1 MDNYS
6 TSPSTVYTVPMKV
19 SLALLISLGSFPLVP
34 TPPVLAQ
41 DAMQSSEAT
50 ENKHSTA
57 GSYPDTVDGLHDLLQ
72 SFVAAIKRAESQGMS
87 RLNSSLNHSLAIPK
101 PKQWFA
107 KTFRPDAAREIANA
121 YRSNYPDLV
130 RELEQYDLDQLSEIR
145 VTRIE
150 FADEETAKSSGIQ
163 FFVGMRNSTPVYTA
177 YLTDPK
183 NQSVILIHVLF
194 VYVQGAFRVI
204 DAGFGKID
212 EGRRP
217 LCGIQ
222 PGLQHLLLHSFG
234 VDGQTMQA
242 KLIQPTPPIHFPNV
256 NASGNSRTVI
266 LFVVIAC
273 DGSVLATDYISG
285 PPELFKVASDAV
297 KKWHYQKTWMNGAL
311 AEVTTTVT
319 VDFAPGG

>member
-1 MDNYS
+1 MR
-6 TSPSTVYTVPMKV
+6 V
-19 SLALLISLGSFPLVP
+19 SLALLVSLGSFLVP
-34 TPPVLAQ
+34 IPHVFAQ
-41 DAMQSSEAT
+41 DAMQSSEST
-50 ENKHSTA
+50 ENKRSIV
-57 GSYPDTVDGLHDLLQ
+57 GSYPDTADGLHEFLQ
-72 SFVAAIKRAESQGMS
+72 SVVAAIKRADSQGIS
-87 RLNSSLNHSLAIPK
+87 RLNSSLNRSLTIPE
-101 PKQWFA
+101 PKKWFA
-107 KTFRPDAAREIANA
+107 KTFRPDAGRDIANA

-130 RELEQYDLDQLSEIR
+130 RELERYDLNQLWEIR

-150 FADEETAKSSGIQ
+150 FADEQTAKASGIR
-163 FFVGMRNSTPVYTA
+163 FFIGMKNPIPVYTA

-183 NQSVILIHVLF
+183 NQSVILIHALF

-222 PGLQHLLLHSFG
+222 PGLQHLLLHSFR

-242 KLIQPTPPIHFPNV
+242 KLIQPTPPIRFPNV
-256 NASGNSRTVI
+256 NASGISGTVI

-297 KKWHYQKTWMNGAL
+297 KKWHYKKTWMNGAL

-319 VDFAPGG
+319 VDLAPGG